1 MAEPA
6 KLPPPPDAPPRAAG
20 GIAAPRARANAGAPY
35 LNGLN
40 LQQRLAVATLDAH
53 AVQCNGHSRY

>member
-6 KLPPPPDAPPRAAG
+6 KLPLPPDAPPPAAG
-20 GIAAPRARANAGAPY
+20 GIAARARANAGAPY

-40 LQQRLAVATLDAH
+40 PQQRLAVETLDAH
-53 AVQCNGHSRY
+53 AVQCNGRSRY